1 MFPEEFFI
9 SIKLAVWLVTAWIVS
24 PTIDA
29 VLLWIVE
36 LPAVFTYSVLAL
48 DIDKPVDEL
57 KL

>member
-29 VLLWIVE
+29 VLL
-36 LPAVFTYSVLAL
+36 
-48 DIDKPVDEL
+48 
-57 KL
+57 